1 MSKLIPLESLKA
13 FLKSRRFTEEKNGWY
28 VLSLSPAVI
37 DELDALATIDPI
49 ATIDEMIE
57 DIKEEDKDI
66 DSLDD
71 MDMWISIWKSIILK
85 RLKERLFPN
94 PELILK
100 NNPI

>member
-49 ATIDEMIE
+49 ATIDEMIA
-57 DIKEEDKDI
+57 
-66 DSLDD
+66 DD
-71 MDMWISIWKSIILK
+71 MFISENKEYPLLLK
-85 RLKERLFPN
+85 LKERLSLN
-94 PELILK
+94 K
-100 NNPI
+100 